1 MEKNMEENLNQKM
14 DNQINAAIL
23 ERLEKVVDS
32 LQDNSIQMGKL
43 LAVHNEKL
51 DTQDRVDEILFEKLD
66 RLSADLNRE
75 TTAIKK
81 GCERDIRLI
90 DDRLRVLEKKM
101 WSIAGAL
108 AVISVTIS
116 PIGQKIMANLL
127 TSDTQKSMIPR
138 ESLLSYGPDRQQ
150 IHRAH
155 FFKIV

>member
-1 MEKNMEENLNQKM
+1 MDSVSELNT
-14 DNQINAAIL
+14 AII
-23 ERLEKVVDS
+23 ERLERVVDT

-51 DTQDRVDEILFEKLD
+51 DKQDKVDAILFEKLD

-108 AVISVTIS
+108 AVISVLIS
-116 PIGQKIMANLL
+116 PIGQRILGNAL
-127 TSDTQKSMIPR
+127 TPMPADVR
-138 ESLLSYGPDRQQ
+138 LR
-150 IHRAH
+150 
-155 FFKIV
+155 